1 MEFLK
6 NMGLFEWTLLGI
18 FLLFYGIYAVRIF
31 FIGSELNTDIKAIL
45 IKFFLRFSY
54 FLLFIV
60 AFLGPTF
67 GEIKKEIKA
76 VGKDIYL
83 VVDLSQSMG
92 AVDVQPSRL
101 EKVKFELKNLVE
113 TFRGD
118 RLGLIIF
125 SGDAFM
131 QCPLTYDM
139 KALMLFIETL
149 STSLISNTGTDFYP
163 PLAMLI
169 DKFEKEEKN
178 KTTSTKVT
186 AKIAILFSD
195 GEDFGEETASIASK
209 VASKG
214 IKLYTVGVGTE
225 QGGKIPQGYK
235 FKRDHQGNE
244 VITRINAEALQRLA
258 SLTNGKYFEI
268 SDKRNDMSRLI
279 NHISQIEGELRGTKK
294 VDTKAN
300 KYFYFLAIA
309 ALLMGLDV
317 LMTVKVLKI

>member
-6 NMGLFEWTLLGI
+6 NIGLFEWTLVILFLG
-18 FLLFYGIYAVRIF
+18 FYSAYLLRIYLLGR
-31 FIGSELNTDIKAIL
+31 ELETDIRSIVV
-45 IKFFLRFSY
+45 KFFLRLAY

-83 VVDLSQSMG
+83 VVDLSHSMG
-92 AVDVQPSRL
+92 AIDIQPSRI
-101 EKVKFELKNLVE
+101 EKVKFELKNLVDA
-113 TFRGD
+113 FRGD

-131 QCPLTYDM
+131 QCPLTYDT

-149 STSLISNTGTDFYP
+149 STSLISNSGTDFYP
-163 PLAMLI
+163 PLAMLV

-178 KTTSTKVT
+178 KTISSKVT

-209 VASKG
+209 VADKG

-225 QGGKIPQGYK
+225 AGGKIPQGYK
-235 FKRDHQGNE
+235 FKRDSQGNE
-244 VITRINAEALQRLA
+244 VITKVNTEALQRLA
-258 SLTNGKYFEI
+258 SLTGGKYFEI
-268 SDKRNDMSRLI
+268 SDKRNDMARLI
-279 NHISQIEGELRGTKK
+279 NHISQIEGEMRGTKK

-300 KYFYFLAIA
+300 KYFYFLTIA
-309 ALLMGLDV
+309 ALLMCLDI
-317 LMTVKVLKI
+317 LFTVKVLKI